1 MADKTTRR
9 CRESVNTGRRGDAE
23 TRGIRNYIGRSSVF
37 FIFFLVSFF
46 CFQSCSVF
54 NSKDNLDQI
63 TVVASSSFSRAFEE
77 LTKAYTTKNRAIV
90 IMSYD
95 ATQNIAKQIEN
106 GAPFDVFVS
115 ADLEVIAKLR
125 TENLIVRESEK
136 IFARGSLV
144 LWLQPS
150 SKLKISKLED
160 LSNSDIT
167 RIAIA
172 NPEIAPYGRAAVD
185 TLKKMNLWEKVK
197 DKVIYGQNVTQVKQY
212 AETGNVDLAFVAL
225 AIVKDSHGT
234 IIEVDEGLHQPLDN
248 SIAIIKD
255 SESKEAAQK
264 FIDFVL
270 SDEGKAILKK
280 YGYR

>member
-1 MADKTTRR
+1 MADETTRR
-9 CRESVNTGRRGDAE
+9 CREAVKTGRRGDAE
-23 TRGIRNYIGRSSVF
+23 TRGSRNCFGRTGVC
-37 FIFFLVSFF
+37 FILFLLSFF
-46 CFQSCSVF
+46 FFQSCSVF
-54 NSKDNLDQI
+54 TSKDSLDQI

-115 ADLEVIAKLR
+115 ADIEVIAKLR

-144 LWLQPS
+144 LWLPPS

-212 AETGNVDLAFVAL
+212 AETGNVDVAFVAL
-225 AIVKDSHGT
+225 AIVKDSQGT

>member
-9 CRESVNTGRRGDAE
+9 CREAVDTGRRKDAE
-23 TRGIRNYIGRSSVF
+23 TRGSRNCFGSSSIF
-37 FIFFLVSFF
+37 FILFLLSFFFFL
-46 CFQSCSVF
+46 SCSVF
-54 NSKDNLDQI
+54 TSKDSLDQI

-115 ADLEVIAKLR
+115 ADLEVIARLR

-144 LWLQPS
+144 LWLPPS

-185 TLKKMNLWEKVK
+185 VLKKMKLWEKVK
-197 DKVIYGQNVTQVKQY
+197 DKVLYGQNVTQVKQY
-212 AETGNVDLAFVAL
+212 AETGNVDVAFVAL
-225 AIVKDSHGT
+225 AIVKDSQGT
-234 IIEVDEGLHQPLDN
+234 IIEVDEGFHQPLDN

-270 SDEGKAILKK
+270 SDEGKAILNK